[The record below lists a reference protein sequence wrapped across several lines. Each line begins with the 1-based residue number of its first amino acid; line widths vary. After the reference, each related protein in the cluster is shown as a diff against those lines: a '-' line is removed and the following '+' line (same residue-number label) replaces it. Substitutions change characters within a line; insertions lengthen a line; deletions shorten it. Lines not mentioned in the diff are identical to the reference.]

1 MTQHAEIIVQTLRAH
16 KAEFEAM
23 GVKHLALFG
32 SYSTGD
38 ENAASDIDIG
48 VAFDQAVKRKT
59 MTYFGVRQRLQ
70 DRLAA
75 ILDTEINLSDEDMQR
90 PAVRETYQA
99 ERVYAF

>member
-38 ENAASDIDIG
+38 KTAASDIDIG

-59 MTYFGVRQRLQ
+59 MAYFGVRQRLQ

-75 ILDTEINLSDEDMQR
+75 ILGTEIDLSDEDMQS

-99 ERVYAF
+99 DRVYAF